1 MTKNKLFPFTPVFTI
16 LSAIIFSSI
25 YVMRDNPNTSS
36 LISPDIYLFF
46 AFFASITYAAFQI
59 SMAGIK
65 KGGENAIIFIM
76 GGIATKLLLTMVF
89 ALIYVYSHKVGKMQF
104 ISNFFILYFIY
115 SAFEIYSLLYNLRAQ
130 KIQ

>member
-1 MTKNKLFPFTPVFTI
+1 
-16 LSAIIFSSI
+16 
-25 YVMRDNPNTSS
+25 MRNNPSTSS
-36 LISPDIYLFF
+36 LISADIYLFL
-46 AFFASITYAAFQI
+46 AFLASITYAAFQI

-76 GGIATKLLLTMVF
+76 VGIAAKLLLTMVF
-89 ALIYVYSHKVGKMQF
+89 ALIYVYSHKVDKLQF
-104 ISNFFILYFIY
+104 VSNFFILYFIY